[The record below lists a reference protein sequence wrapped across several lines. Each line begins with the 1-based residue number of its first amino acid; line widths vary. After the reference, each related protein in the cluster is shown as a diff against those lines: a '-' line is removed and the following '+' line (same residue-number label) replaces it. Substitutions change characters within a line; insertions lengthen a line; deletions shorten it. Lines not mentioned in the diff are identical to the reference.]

1 MLSSAQLARDLRG
14 ALAAGDL
21 SIAFQGQYDLDSAPA
36 DVPSADSPVVL
47 EALCRWEHSTLGAVS
62 PDVFIPL
69 AEQGDFLDEVDAHVF
84 SRAAA
89 HVAQWRNAGHDVGLA
104 VNASPAHFSS
114 GYADVVIARLDELD
128 LDPHAVTVEI
138 TEAPSPQLRPPM
150 LAAIESLRA
159 TGVTISV
166 DDFAA
171 GDTTVAM
178 LEILPIDEVK
188 IDRSLTQRTD
198 PAAADAVAAVVATS
212 SDHGWRVVA
221 EGIETLADLERAVSR
236 GCRRGQGFLWGTPLA
251 ADAMDEL
258 LRQPR

>member
-1 MLSSAQLARDLRG
+1 MLSSAQLTQDLRG
-14 ALAAGDL
+14 ALAAGEL
-21 SIAFQGQYDLDSAPA
+21 SIAFQGQYDLAPVA
-36 DVPSADSPVVL
+36 TDVPSAGSPVVL
-47 EALCRWEHSTLGAVS
+47 EALCRWDHSVLGAVP

-69 AEQGDFLDEVDAHVF
+69 AEQGRFLDQVDAHVF

-89 HVAQWRNAGHDVGLA
+89 RIAQWRKAGHDVGLA

-114 GYADVVIARLDELD
+114 GYAEVVVARLDELD
-128 LDPHAVTVEI
+128 LDPRAVTVEI

-159 TGVTISV
+159 VGVTISV

-171 GDTTVAM
+171 GDTTVGM
-178 LEILPIDEVK
+178 LELLPIDEVK

-198 PAAADAVAAVVATS
+198 AAADDAIAAVVETS
-212 SDHGWRVVA
+212 ADHGWRVVA
-221 EGIETLADLERAVSR
+221 EGIETVADLERSVSR
-236 GCRRGQGFLWGTPLA
+236 GCRRGQGFLWGAPMA

-258 LRQPR
+258 LRHA